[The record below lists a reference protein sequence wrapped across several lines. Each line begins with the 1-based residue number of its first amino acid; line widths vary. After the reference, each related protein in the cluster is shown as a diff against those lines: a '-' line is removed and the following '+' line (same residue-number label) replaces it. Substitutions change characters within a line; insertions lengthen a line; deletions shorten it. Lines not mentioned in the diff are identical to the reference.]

1 MILSNALLVLGLSGP
16 DLVLVSGRQ
25 GGRVGSRFGAAIEDS
40 RPLGRRSHYTRGYRA
55 ITGRVRHRRPLCRP
69 RLATSPKMIR
79 SRLRRP
85 DDRMKD
91 RPLRQAGIEQG
102 CATLGAWPEE

>member
-40 RPLGRRSHYTRGYRA
+40 RPLGRRSHYTRGCRA
-55 ITGRVRHRRPLCRP
+55 ITGRVRYRRPLCRP
-69 RLATSPKMIR
+69 RLATSSKIMK
-79 SRLRRP
+79 LRV
-85 DDRMKD
+85 
-91 RPLRQAGIEQG
+91 
-102 CATLGAWPEE
+102 